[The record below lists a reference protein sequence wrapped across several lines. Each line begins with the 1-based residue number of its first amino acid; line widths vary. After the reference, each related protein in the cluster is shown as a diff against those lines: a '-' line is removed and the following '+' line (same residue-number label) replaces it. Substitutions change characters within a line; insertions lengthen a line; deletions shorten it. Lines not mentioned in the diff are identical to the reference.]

1 MKNVPEQ
8 GTCYFSDLSI
18 FDDFKRDLKSAFRN
32 SDLHDVTVN
41 QVFDDVIVVFEWFEN
56 TSDLEVS
63 HAITKRVVQ
72 SFGGEYRPGE
82 N

>member
-18 FDDFKRDLKSAFRN
+18 FDDFKRDLRRAFQN
-32 SDLHDVTVN
+32 SDLQDVTVN
-41 QVFDDVIVVFEWFEN
+41 RVFDEVIVVFEWIEKI
-56 TSDLEVS
+56 SDLEVS

-72 SFGGEYRPGE
+72 SFGGEYQPG
-82 N
+82 